1 MAVTVGVADNNGAK
15 KDYASKP
22 NSRMYMSIA
31 TAMMGAMMFG
41 MDCANFGDVQGYEEF
56 TKTWCLGNFGDES
69 SCGLDGGDGRAHN
82 RAWMSGFLGLATTLY
97 TLGAACGAITLA
109 PLIAE
114 NSGRRMGITV
124 GGLVSALGCL
134 LTAYLDFG
142 SVTIFQIGRFLTG
155 FGVGVCCYALP
166 LYNAEVSAPSIRGAT
181 GSLFQVNTVV
191 GQIIAVT
198 LAILIPDWRFG
209 MFLPAAPAVLVA
221 IMVWTS
227 PESPRFVMARKGY
240 EAGHSVL
247 SQIRDGDATAEAL
260 DMKVGIESEIAE
272 GQVSWSELFSEPSL
286 RLRVFIACWLQFAQQ
301 LTGVNA
307 FLGYFGTL
315 ASGLGV
321 DPLVGSIVFNGGML
335 PGVLLGLWFLDSRM
349 GGRRIQLIGAIFVM
363 VPALVL
369 AALASVFSW
378 SNIIILVMV
387 CVFGIGF
394 QLAWGMIPWVY
405 PSELFSMAEKGKAM
419 SLAVFCQYVANAIV
433 FYVTPM
439 MMGWS
444 FVGTLFI
451 FACLNVVNLIFVATF
466 VKETKGV
473 PLEQVPALFGKG
485 AEPSSK
491 LHNVGAAGTE
501 VQV

>member
-1 MAVTVGVADNNGAK
+1 
-15 KDYASKP
+15 
-22 NSRMYMSIA
+22 
-31 TAMMGAMMFG
+31 MG
-41 MDCANFGDVQGYEEF
+41 
-56 TKTWCLGNFGDES
+56 
-69 SCGLDGGDGRAHN
+69 
-82 RAWMSGFLGLATTLY
+82 
-97 TLGAACGAITLA
+97 A

-114 NSGRRMGITV
+114 NAGRRMGITV
-124 GGLVSALGCL
+124 GGLVSAVGCL

-221 IMVWTS
+221 IMVWSS
-227 PESPRFVMARKGY
+227 PESPRSVMARKGY

-321 DPLVGSIVFNGGML
+321 DPLVGSIVLNGGML

-378 SNIIILVMV
+378 SQIIVLVMV
-387 CVFGIGF
+387 CVFGTGF

-419 SLAVFCQYVANAIV
+419 SLAVFLPVRSQCY
-433 FYVTPM
+433 
-439 MMGWS
+439 
-444 FVGTLFI
+444 
-451 FACLNVVNLIFVATF
+451 
-466 VKETKGV
+466 
-473 PLEQVPALFGKG
+473 
-485 AEPSSK
+485 
-491 LHNVGAAGTE
+491 
-501 VQV
+501 